1 MGRMMN
7 PGKNTRERMESENT
21 REYERAWDK
30 AVGLLTRRG
39 HTARELESKLRTRGF
54 DSQTVEAVVS
64 ECEKRNFID
73 DKETGR
79 IYLKEL
85 VRKGYGPHRI
95 RCTMQRKGLSET
107 IIDELFQDIA
117 LEDMERELCLKA
129 LERKMRTTSLNADPL
144 KQKAQLYRH
153 LVSRGFTGSLV
164 CELLGDCPF

>member
-1 MGRMMN
+1 MV
-7 PGKNTRERMESENT
+7 SENNT
-21 REYERAWDK
+21 EYEKAWDK
-30 AVGLLTRRG
+30 AVGLLARRG
-39 HTARELESKLRTRGF
+39 HTALELEGKLRMRGF

-64 ECEKRNFID
+64 ECEKRNYID

-85 VRKGYGPHRI
+85 IRKGYGPHRI
-95 RCTMQRKGLSET
+95 RTSMKQKGLSET
-107 IIDELFQDIA
+107 IIDELFQDAA

-129 LERKMRTTSLNADPL
+129 LERKKRTASLKPDPL